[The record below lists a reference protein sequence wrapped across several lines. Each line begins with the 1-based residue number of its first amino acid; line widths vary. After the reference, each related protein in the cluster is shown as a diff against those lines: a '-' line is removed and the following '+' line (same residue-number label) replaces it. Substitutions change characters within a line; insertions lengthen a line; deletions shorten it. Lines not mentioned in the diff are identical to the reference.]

1 MNRMKERLFV
11 ATFSENAIAE
21 IRKYGLNIEFDHLCI
36 SENLNAENI
45 GRTLMTMR
53 KDRELSGAD
62 RAIAHGPYTELNASS
77 VDPRARTAYQRAL

>member
-53 KDRELSGAD
+53 KDRD
-62 RAIAHGPYTELNASS
+62 VPVRTERCARS
-77 VDPRARTAYQRAL
+77 VYRTECLFCRSEGETAYQRAL